1 MIQQF
6 HSSSDLKKMKAV
18 SRNDMCTA
26 MFYGALFTLFTI
38 AKIWQ
43 QSKLSKWNK
52 NLSVVQETIKLLQEN
67 IGRTH

>member
-18 SRNDMCTA
+18 TRNDMCTA
-26 MFYGALFTLFTI
+26 MFYGALFTLFII

-52 NLSVVQETIKLLQEN
+52 NLSVV
-67 IGRTH
+67 